1 MFQLSSRF
9 TAVDRIYFVYFG
21 VLTLAIA
28 IFHARVHL
36 WSFMVA
42 ANVGVIVSIVML
54 AYSEAGSRVGAFLH
68 DWYPLIIFIIAFEES
83 ARLSHMIAPVWR
95 DGWLLTVEGKLF
107 AVPPTVFLDRFAST
121 ALTEILEAGYFS
133 YFLLLPVVGGVLY
146 ARGMRSEFRSL
157 MTASVLSYV
166 ICYVLFILVP
176 MEGPRYTLA
185 HLHSVVLEG
194 GPFHWIVTR
203 LQGHAGVHG
212 NAFPSAHV
220 ANGFV
225 CLIFAWKYIR
235 GLAPV
240 IAVLVLLLSVGAVYD
255 WYHYASDVIA
265 GALLGTSLAFFVIHY
280 RWGANSEKPLVQV
293 VNSSAWN

>member
-1 MFQLSSRF
+1 MPRLTSRF
-9 TAVDRIYFVYFG
+9 TAVDRIYFVYFT

-36 WSFMVA
+36 WPFMIVA
-42 ANVGVIVSIVML
+42 NAGVIVSIVML
-54 AYSEAGSRVGAFLH
+54 AYSESGSRVGAFLH

-83 ARLSHMIAPVWR
+83 ARLSHMIVPLWR
-95 DGWLLTVEGKLF
+95 DGWLLAVEGKLF
-107 AVPPTVFLDRFAST
+107 SVPPTVWLDRFAST
-121 ALTEILEAGYFS
+121 ALTEILEIGYFS

-146 ARGMRSEFRSL
+146 ARGRRSEFRSL
-157 MTASVLSYV
+157 MTASVFSYV
-166 ICYVLFILVP
+166 VCYVIFILLP

-185 HLHSVVLEG
+185 ALHSVVLGG
-194 GPFHWIVTR
+194 GPFHWMVTR

-225 CLIFAWKYIR
+225 CLVFAWKYIR
-235 GLAPV
+235 RLAPV
-240 IAVLVLLLSVGAVYD
+240 ISVLVLLLSVGAVYD

-265 GALLGTSLAFFVIHY
+265 GALLGTSVAFVTIHY
-280 RWGANSEKPLVQV
+280 RWGAGSEKPLAQV